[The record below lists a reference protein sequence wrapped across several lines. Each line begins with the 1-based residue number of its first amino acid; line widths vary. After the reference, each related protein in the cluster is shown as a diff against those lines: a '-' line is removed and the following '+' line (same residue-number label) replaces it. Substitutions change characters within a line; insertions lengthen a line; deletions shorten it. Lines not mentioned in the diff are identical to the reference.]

1 MGNLLAAIGAVML
14 AIKDVLTP
22 RLFFLALICFIA
34 VGALAFGAAWA
45 AIEFGAPLIPDGEGW
60 VRYLTRTLEI
70 AAGLGAGLLV
80 IVFAPVVALF
90 VSGLLF
96 DVAAAKVER
105 AIGAPKAR
113 DVPLHE
119 GLWNG
124 LRVAVPALFLNLF
137 ALVFL
142 LIPVL
147 YPIVF
152 VVLNGHLFGR
162 EFFTQ
167 AAVRHMSFQEARDV
181 RRRAPLSVFIVGLAC
196 SIVPFIAPLI
206 GASAMARL
214 NFVLTRPAGS
224 NSNSDN

>member
-60 VRYLTRTLEI
+60 VRYLTRALEI

-80 IVFAPVVALF
+80 IVFAPMVAMI

-96 DVAAAKVER
+96 DVAAGKVER

-124 LRVAVPALFLNLF
+124 VRVAIPALLLNLG
-137 ALVFL
+137 ALLFL
-142 LIPVL
+142 IVPVL
-147 YPIVF
+147 YPFVF
-152 VVLNGHLFGR
+152 VGLNGFLFGR

-167 AAVRHMSFQEARDV
+167 AAVRHMSFQDARAL
-181 RRRAPLSVFIVGLAC
+181 RRRAPLSVFLVGLAC

-206 GASAMARL
+206 GASAMTRL
-214 NFVLTRPAGS
+214 NFELMRQARSNRGS
-224 NSNSDN
+224 GS